1 MSATPVIRRE
11 RADDGPAVRVVL
23 RAAFGGSAEA
33 NLVEELRAAGDLIFA
48 LIAER
53 SGSIAGYA
61 AFPRLDLDLGERMA
75 PVAGLAPIGVVPALQ
90 RQGIGSALIHNGVA
104 RLKDRGERLV
114 FVLGEPDYYGRFG
127 FRVTDR
133 FVSQYAGPY
142 FQALTLAPDAPA
154 AGKVL
159 YPPAFAKF

>member
-1 MSATPVIRRE
+1 MSAASVIRRE
-11 RADDGPAVRVVL
+11 RADDGPAVRAVL
-23 RAAFGGSAEA
+23 QAAFGGSAEA
-33 NLVEELRAAGDLIFA
+33 NLVEELRAAGDLILA

-61 AFPRLDLDLGERMA
+61 AFPRLELDLGDRMV
-75 PVAGLAPIGVVPALQ
+75 PVAGLAPIGVAPAWQ
-90 RQGIGSALIHNGVA
+90 HQGIGSALIRDGVA

-114 FVLGEPDYYGRFG
+114 FVLGEPDYYSRFG
-127 FRVTDR
+127 FKVTDR

-154 AGKVL
+154 AGKVF
-159 YPPAFAKF
+159 YPPAFAKL